1 MTEGTE
7 PSPTD
12 LLVGVWTYRSFLNDP
27 DVTTDFD
34 ALEFGRGNI
43 RVDPAP
49 MNAFRGLIYGPG
61 WSLTLKRLHELGNP
75 FEVRFEGRG
84 VVGGEESVYD
94 YVGYVIRP
102 WPNGIGQRRRS
113 SVRSSAPC
121 PTRAARAAWRRPA
134 SSARGSRSKTI
145 PRSVAR
151 PCRTPRAA
159 RVMPLRRRAR
169 PRRLATLVLVT
180 AALGAITAA
189 GSVGARREAAHRR
202 RGGPV
207 PVSRSTR
214 AGDSDSRL

>member
-61 WSLTLKRLHELGNP
+61 WSLTLKGSTSWGNP

-84 VVGGEESVYD
+84 VVGGEEWVYD
-94 YVGYVIRP
+94 YVGYVVRP
-102 WPNGIGQRRRS
+102 WPNGINQ
-113 SVRSSAPC
+113 
-121 PTRAARAAWRRPA
+121 RPA
-134 SSARGSRSKTI
+134 IVGSI
-145 PRSVAR
+145 V
-151 PCRTPRAA
+151 RTVPHASGTGGIA
-159 RVMPLRRRAR
+159 P
-169 PRRLATLVLVT
+169 
-180 AALGAITAA
+180 A
-189 GSVGARREAAHRR
+189 GVVCSWIAVKDDPA
-202 RGGPV
+202 
-207 PVSRSTR
+207 
-214 AGDSDSRL
+214 